1 MKPVQL
7 VPIQSP
13 PKDQQYGRNA
23 RFADDGERRN
33 RYHLPSKLSSSSP
46 VGYRTRISLSTTE
59 TEEAL
64 GLLSMGRPTG
74 FGPATDITDQM
85 LFEESALGVLSAR
98 QSTNFRGHKQVTLGP
113 ADSAKLAS
121 LMRGLSHRDAAVL
134 DGASHTNVVLCRPYR
149 TPFTMLLTFIGHKA
163 FRSLLT
169 VPRRAFTKKVHHTD
183 DIPTI
188 GYLTELHVG
197 ILADAMERAPVIASA
212 GVLRA
217 QVHMTPFSGRH
228 LTENKKALEPIYAL
242 CGVSRSDRRAGW
254 RIAIIGQVGTAL
266 ETERVTLSKTAARK
280 FGANL
285 LALRSERIQPGVNQ
299 EERAPAS
306 YQGRQTMSVDDE
318 LTVMCG
324 RAAYN
329 AFAHW
334 TGVHRE
340 RAKDLLLLERVDVLH
355 PEGKRRLREI
365 RGELGDITDTVV
377 ANIPKWADYAMGKAL
392 TRNAA
397 KGKKAFALAGQR
409 IYIVGAD
416 KTECVAEGIDW
427 QLAVRAAG
435 AACSR
440 SALVAELSGCTNIPE
455 GCDLLAGICLMAGPV
470 NQNDVGKTFYGFR
483 DMLAGAHPSKDPTSL
498 LMWTLKAKTVGDPIG
513 NEEQLMNP
521 ARKGA
526 LVDLRCGPHEA
537 CSVRRSGDVIPFR
550 QIGEQTSE
558 ARAFSDVGN
567 FVTDAH
573 GTDIPGN
580 RGAEWPG
587 KDTVLWPGVL

>member
-7 VPIQSP
+7 VTIQPP
-13 PKDQQYGRNA
+13 PKDQQYGRDA

-33 RYHLPSKLSSSSP
+33 RYHLPSKLTSTSP
-46 VGYRTRISLSTTE
+46 IGYRTRLSLTPEQTQ
-59 TEEAL
+59 EAL
-64 GLLSMGRPTG
+64 GLLSMNRPTG
-74 FGPATDITDQM
+74 FGPAAKITDQM
-85 LFEESALGVLSAR
+85 LFEESSLGVLSAR
-98 QSTNFRGHKQVTLGP
+98 QSTNFRGHKQITLGP
-113 ADSAKLAS
+113 GDSAKLAG
-121 LMRGLSHRDAAVL
+121 LMGSLSHKDAAVL
-134 DGASHTNVVLCRPYR
+134 HGASHSHVVLCRPYR

-169 VPRRAFTKKVHHTD
+169 VPRRAFRKKVHHTD

-197 ILADAMERAPVIASA
+197 ILADAMERAAVIASN
-212 GVLRA
+212 GQLKA
-217 QVHMTPFSGRH
+217 QVHMAPFSGNNLVH
-228 LTENKKALEPIYAL
+228 NKTSLDAIYEL
-242 CGVSRSDRRAGW
+242 CGVSRSERRAGW
-254 RIAIIGQVGTAL
+254 RIALVAQVGTAL
-266 ETERVTLSKTAARK
+266 TSEQVPLSTATARK
-280 FGANL
+280 LGANL

-299 EERAPAS
+299 EERAPAP
-306 YQGRQTMSVDDE
+306 YQGRQEMTVDEE

-334 TGVHRE
+334 TGVERE

-365 RGELGDITDTVV
+365 RGELGDISETVV
-377 ANIPKWADYAMGKAL
+377 ENIPKWADYAMGRAL

-416 KTECVAEGIDW
+416 KSECTSDGIDW
-427 QLAVRAAG
+427 QLAVRAVG

-440 SALVAELSGCTNIPE
+440 SALVAELSGCTSIPE
-455 GCDLLAGICLMAGPV
+455 GCDLLAGICLMAGPI
-470 NQNDVGKTFYGFR
+470 NQNDVGKTFFGFR

-537 CSVRRSGDVIPFR
+537 CFVRRGGGVVPFR
-550 QIGEQTSE
+550 QSGEQTSE
-558 ARAFSDVGN
+558 ERAFSDADN
-567 FVTDAH
+567 FVTDAQ

-580 RGAEWPG
+580 RGQEWAG
-587 KDTVLWPGVL
+587 RDTVLWPGVL